1 MTVRRIMNSNVVYL
15 TPDDTAARAA
25 RLLHRH
31 NIGMLPVCS
40 KDGRLRGIVTDRD
53 IAVRCVALDNPAED
67 TKLREIMTR
76 GVVTASPDD
85 DVSDAARIMASEQI
99 RRLPVVENNKVIGI
113 LALADLAQRQSL
125 MTEASSALSEISMP
139 KRRFPHH

>member
-1 MTVRRIMNSNVVYL
+1 MTVRQIMNSNVVYL

-40 KDGRLRGIVTDRD
+40 TDGRLRGIVTDRD

-85 DVSDAARIMASEQI
+85 NVSDAARIMASEQI

-113 LALADLAQRQSL
+113 LALADLAQRQNL
-125 MTEASSALSEISMP
+125 QTELSSALAEISLP
-139 KRRFPHH
+139 KHRFPHH